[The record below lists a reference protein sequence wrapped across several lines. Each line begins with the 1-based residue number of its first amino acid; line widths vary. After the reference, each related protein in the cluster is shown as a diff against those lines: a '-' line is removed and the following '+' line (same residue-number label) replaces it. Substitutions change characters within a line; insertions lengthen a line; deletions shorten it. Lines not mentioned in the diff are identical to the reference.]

1 MRLLPVILILSSINL
16 CFSQKYFTDISITS
30 GARYNQAM
38 SYEKFSYFENDIR
51 LERNNYYS
59 FRRGW
64 SPFIAIQ
71 SSFFEY
77 VLKKQKKG
85 RSLSLKLEGGLFFH
99 QVKRDHEFHYL
110 YEKFKE
116 TDSTQFYISGFGDIV
131 SYTTKSN
138 NLGIS
143 LNVIFV
149 KKWSKIFDFE
159 YGLVYKSD
167 FSFLQNISYE
177 NKPED
182 DSWRELE
189 YSKSHYLKN
198 RFSQEIYLYLG
209 TMFNLN
215 RRLSVGLTI
224 ELPTLLYGNY
234 VFDLN
239 YPIVGTENNFN
250 NRNVFFGLKC
260 AYKFNK

>member
-1 MRLLPVILILSSINL
+1 M
-16 CFSQKYFTDISITS
+16 DISITS

-38 SYEKFSYFENDIR
+38 SYEKFSSIENEGR

-59 FRRGW
+59 FHKDW

-71 SSFFEY
+71 SSFFEFL
-77 VLKKQKKG
+77 LKKQKKG

-99 QVKRDHEFHYL
+99 QVKRDHEFHFL

-116 TDSTQFYISGFGDIV
+116 TDSTQFYITGFDDIL

-143 LNVIFV
+143 INVIFV
-149 KKWSKIFDFE
+149 KKWSKLFDFE
-159 YGLVYKSD
+159 YGIVYKSD
-167 FSFLQNISYE
+167 FSFSQNISY
-177 NKPED
+177 NHQAED
-182 DSWRELE
+182 GGWRGLQ
-189 YSKSHYLKN
+189 YSNSHYLKN

-215 RRLSVGLTI
+215 ERLSLGLTI
-224 ELPTLLYGNY
+224 ELPTFIYGSYIFSNH
-234 VFDLN
+234 

-250 NRNVFFGLKC
+250 NRNAFFGLKC

>member
-1 MRLLPVILILSSINL
+1 MRGLILISILLLVNFSSA
-16 CFSQKYFTDISITS
+16 QKYFTDISITS
-30 GARYNQAM
+30 GARYNQTIR
-38 SYEKFSYFENDIR
+38 YEKFSDCKNESR
-51 LERNNYYS
+51 TERNKYHGYGAN
-59 FRRGW
+59 W
-64 SPFIAIQ
+64 NPFITIQ
-71 SSFFEY
+71 SSFVEY
-77 VLKKQKKG
+77 VFRKQKKG
-85 RSLSLKLEGGLFFH
+85 RSLTFKIEGGLFFH
-99 QVKRDHEFHYL
+99 QVKRDHYFDFL
-110 YEKFKE
+110 YSKKIGSDSMVYHINGSEKHL
-116 TDSTQFYISGFGDIV
+116 

-149 KKWSKIFDFE
+149 KKWSEIFDFE

-177 NKPED
+177 YQPTD

-234 VFDLN
+234 VFDSN